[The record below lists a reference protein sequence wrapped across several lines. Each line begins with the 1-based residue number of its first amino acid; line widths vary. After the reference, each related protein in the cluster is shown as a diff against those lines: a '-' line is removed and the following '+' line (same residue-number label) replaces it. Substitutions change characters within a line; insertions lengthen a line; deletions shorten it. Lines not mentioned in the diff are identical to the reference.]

1 MAPREAVYILSTTRT
16 PVGMFLGS
24 LSSLTAI
31 QLGSHAIKSAVQLS
45 GLSPDQIEEVYF
57 GNVLQANLGQNPAR
71 QCAIGAGLPES
82 TDATT
87 INKVC
92 ASSIKAMALAAEGIL
107 SGRVDVV
114 VAGGA
119 ESMSNAPHYLGTMRT
134 GAKFGDQTL
143 VDAVLRD
150 GLSDAYSGQHMGLQ
164 GEECAEDHGFGREE
178 QDDYCIRSYK
188 KAIKAQDEG
197 WFKEEISPVTI
208 PGVRGK
214 PDATVEKDDE
224 PKNFNEQ
231 KTKTLKPAFKKENGT
246 VTPANASPLSDGAA
260 AMVIASASYVQKHN
274 LKPIAKILGWADAAK
289 APSKFTTAP
298 ALAIPKALKHAGIGQ
313 DEVDAFEIN
322 EAFSVVALANM
333 KLLGLKEEKVN
344 LHGGAV
350 ALGHPLGAS
359 GARIV
364 TTLLG
369 VLKEKK
375 GRVGCAGICNGGGG
389 ASAIVVERLDG
400 QTNGSA

>member
-1 MAPREAVYILSTTRT
+1 
-16 PVGMFLGS
+16 MFQGS
-24 LSSLTAI
+24 LASLSAI
-31 QLGSHAIKSAVQLS
+31 QLGAHVIRSAVERAGIQPS
-45 GLSPDQIEEVYF
+45 EVEEVYF

-71 QCAIGAGLPES
+71 QCAIHAGLPES
-82 TDATT
+82 TEATT
-87 INKVC
+87 VNKVC
-92 ASSIKAMALAAEGIL
+92 ASSIKAMAMAAQAIL
-107 SGRVDVV
+107 TGTAEVV

-119 ESMSNAPHYLGTMRT
+119 ESMSNAPHYLPNMRT

-150 GLSDAYSGQHMGLQ
+150 GLSDAYSKEHMGLQ
-164 GEECAEDHGFGREE
+164 GEECASDHSFGREE

-188 KAIKAQDEG
+188 KAIAAQEAG
-197 WFKEEISPVTI
+197 WFGEEISPVTI

-214 PDATVEKDDE
+214 PDTIVEKDDE
-224 PKNFNEQ
+224 PKNFNES
-231 KTKTLKPAFKKENGT
+231 KTKTLKPVFKKDGT
-246 VTPANASPLSDGAA
+246 VTAANASPLSDGAA
-260 AMVIASASYVQKHN
+260 AVVIASEEYVQKHN

-298 ALAIPKALKHAGIGQ
+298 SLAMPKALKHAGISQ
-313 DEVDAFEIN
+313 DDVDAFEIN

-333 KLLGLKEEKVN
+333 KILGLQEEKVN

-375 GRVGCAGICNGGGG
+375 GKIGCAGICNGGGG
-389 ASAIVVERLDG
+389 ASSIVIERLEG
-400 QTNGSA
+400 GTVNGVNGA